1 MTTTKRFFPKAKPRA
16 ERILPVKRLKRPAP
30 VFAVLS
36 RHVTTVAGGK
46 AKWGKFREWTD
57 RQDNALNIKDA
68 IKDATRYL
76 HSRHVGTIIYI
87 TQKGSKTLL
96 PIWEAKWG
104 HDGLPFILW
113 KRHPMADW
121 WQRRVEGG

>member
-1 MTTTKRFFPKAKPRA
+1 MTTTRAFPRAKPRA
-16 ERILPVKRLKRPAP
+16 ERILPVKRLKRAAP

-36 RHVTTVAGGK
+36 RHVTTGVGGK
-46 AKWGKFREWTD
+46 AKWGAYREWSEHK
-57 RQDNALNIKDA
+57 DNALNIRDA
-68 IKDATRYL
+68 IRDATRYL
-76 HSRHVGTIIYI
+76 HRHHVGTIIYI

-104 HDGLPFILW
+104 HDKLPFISW

-121 WQRRVEGG
+121 WQRRVEG